1 MLLVSLREEDIIRTS
16 PNSSNAA
23 GLTPAGDNCVDNI
36 FKPSSIS

>member
-16 PNSSNAA
+16 LNSNANNDS
-23 GLTPAGDNCVDNI
+23 PAGDNCVDNI